1 MNRPI
6 SGTRRAQLIELVLR
20 EPLSSATVQHGRVLA
35 GTALFVM
42 AAKAGIQLTG
52 AGGFGTGTA
61 AIGPS
66 ARSLL
71 NLLVV
76 LLGIRFLIGLA
87 AGVLEL
93 YVRWL
98 ALGPEIDGAAA
109 APGNA
114 FENALKAQVEFRLA
128 RDLSKPVV
136 WLELGLTGAIL
147 LLDGLTP
154 LIVGGLSLR

>member
-1 MNRPI
+1 MGRPL
-6 SGTRRAQLIELVLR
+6 SGTRRAQLIDLVLS
-20 EPLSSATVQHGRVLA
+20 EPLSSATVQHGRVLT

-61 AIGPS
+61 SIGAS
-66 ARSLL
+66 AHSFL
-71 NLLVV
+71 NLLIV
-76 LLGIRFLIGLA
+76 LLGIRFLLGLA
-87 AGVLEL
+87 AGILEL

-98 ALGPEIDGAAA
+98 ALGPEVDSAPSAA
-109 APGNA
+109 GNA
-114 FENALKAQVEFRLA
+114 FEKAHKAQIEFRLA
-128 RDLSKPVV
+128 RDLSQPAV
-136 WLELGLTGAIL
+136 WLELGLTGGIL

>member
-1 MNRPI
+1 ML
-6 SGTRRAQLIELVLR
+6 T
-20 EPLSSATVQHGRVLA
+20 
-35 GTALFVM
+35 GTALFVI
-42 AAKAGIQLTG
+42 AAKAGIQLSG
-52 AGGFGTGTA
+52 AGGFGTGTGS
-61 AIGPS
+61 IGA
-66 ARSLL
+66 ARSFL

-76 LLGIRFLIGLA
+76 LLAIRFVIGLA

-98 ALGPEIDGAAA
+98 ALGPEVDSAAA
-109 APGNA
+109 AAGSP
-114 FENALKAQVEFRLA
+114 FEKAQNAQIEFRLA

-136 WLELGLTGAIL
+136 WLELALTAAIL

>member
-1 MNRPI
+1 MNRPV
-6 SGTRRAQLIELVLR
+6 SGTRRAQWIDLVLS
-20 EPLSSATVQHGRVLA
+20 EPLSSATVQHGRMLT
-35 GTALFVM
+35 GTALFVI

-52 AGGFGTGTA
+52 AGGFGTSTA
-61 AIGPS
+61 SIGAA
-66 ARSLL
+66 ARSFL
-71 NLLVV
+71 NVLVV
-76 LLGIRFLIGLA
+76 LLGVRFLIGLA

-98 ALGPEIDGAAA
+98 ALGPEVDSAAA
-109 APGNA
+109 AAGSP
-114 FENALKAQVEFRLA
+114 FEKAQKAQIEFRLA

-136 WLELGLTGAIL
+136 WLELALTAGIL